1 MLSISLTPK
10 ASLFQNGDTD
20 GCVPY
25 FGAEEWV
32 AQVTAERGWANDI
45 AWSPWTVDGQ
55 VAGCESSKRSASHL
69 LASWSSDVRSLL
81 HRPQPVE

>member
-10 ASLFQNGDTD
+10 VSLFQNGDTD

-25 FGAEEWV
+25 VGAEEWV

-55 VAGCESSKRSASHL
+55 VAGCESSKRSAC
-69 LASWSSDVRSLL
+69 W
-81 HRPQPVE
+81 QPPSRHVAV